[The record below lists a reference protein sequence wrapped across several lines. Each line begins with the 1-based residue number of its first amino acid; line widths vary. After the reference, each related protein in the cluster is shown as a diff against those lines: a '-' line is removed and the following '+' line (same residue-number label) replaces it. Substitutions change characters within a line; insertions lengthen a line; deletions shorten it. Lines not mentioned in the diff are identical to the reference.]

1 MDRFFR
7 YNNGYIENIGEAI
20 KQKLDVNLDPNPNNK
35 PTQLCRKNDTTRR
48 LAHAYVHYVDVDSK
62 TDDYFI
68 FYIF

>member
-35 PTQLCRKNDTTRR
+35 PTQLCRKNDTAR
-48 LAHAYVHYVDVDSK
+48 
-62 TDDYFI
+62 
-68 FYIF
+68 